1 MMWEVM
7 TACVIM
13 QNMIVEDEQDN
24 TKLFDQGWEFQGEL
38 VEPIPRTASF
48 QEYLHVLDEM
58 TDKLTHIQLQNDL
71 VEHVWTHF
79 RNQ

>member
-1 MMWEVM
+1 
-7 TACVIM
+7 M
-13 QNMIVEDEQDN
+13 QNGRIMEDERNDA
-24 TKLFDQGWEFQGEL
+24 KLFDQGWEFQGEL
-38 VEPIPRTASF
+38 VEPIPGPASF

-79 RNQ
+79 GNQ